1 MTLYFMELL
10 EIAEKMGTVE
20 SASLYKYDFCG
31 HYCTVSGKRENGDE
45 FSLRLDIKEAK
56 KND

>member
-1 MTLYFMELL
+1 MKEHFIKLM
-10 EIAEKMGTVE
+10 EIAEKFGTVD

-31 HYCTVSGKRENGDE
+31 HYCTVSGKTENGDE
-45 FSLRLDIKEAK
+45 FSLRLDIKEVK